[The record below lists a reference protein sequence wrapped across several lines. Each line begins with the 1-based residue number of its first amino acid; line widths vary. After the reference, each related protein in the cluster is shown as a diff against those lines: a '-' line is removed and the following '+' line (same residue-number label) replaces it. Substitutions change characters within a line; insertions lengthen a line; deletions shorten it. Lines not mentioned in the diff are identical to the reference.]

1 MTKTVIY
8 DQIQMRKCNKS
19 MHEHGIFNCLFPH
32 IEEGHYITRIL
43 QLYVKICILELNEH
57 LRTHPCSL
65 EVHIFCLE
73 KFLKK

>member
-1 MTKTVIY
+1 
-8 DQIQMRKCNKS
+8 

-73 KFLKK
+73 KF